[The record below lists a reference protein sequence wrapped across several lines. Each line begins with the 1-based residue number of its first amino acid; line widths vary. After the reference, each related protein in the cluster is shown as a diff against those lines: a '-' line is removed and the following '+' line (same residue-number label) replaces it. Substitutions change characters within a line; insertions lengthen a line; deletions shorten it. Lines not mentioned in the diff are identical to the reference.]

1 MEKTFVS
8 GIEGRT
14 NSPAFPPKKAKCQ
27 LKNESDSSDRD
38 HLIRA
43 LLMGV
48 VLFLTSFFSVQAQ
61 NDSLQFKRLYET
73 WIFSASQPK
82 AYRGFLFEVSDS
94 SLVVS
99 NALNRREYLAGN
111 DALTSFSYS
120 DLKTVQ
126 FRRNNSQMRGA
137 IIGGAA
143 GLAVAIA
150 GVSALNESGDNIP
163 PIYSIPLIY
172 FPFTALGAGAGFLLG
187 SIKVVIPLNQ
197 QWDSFEKNRARLQN
211 FALVEQKVPLTS
223 EHQSYIG
230 FSVGPSMPIGDFGS
244 RFISEGSSKTEGG
257 YNFNIP
263 DLGLMIFPHLGL
275 ALTLFNNQYYLPG
288 ISEETFWGWTGA
300 LIGPVI
306 SYPVHRKFLIDFV
319 PQIGSSSIQLVN
331 PGDLETEGTGF
342 TYNLGLML
350 RYNLDQRWNLSSRV
364 GYIGSNQKMTDL
376 SNESFRAFNLGFGLA
391 YRFR

>member
-8 GIEGRT
+8 GKEGHT
-14 NSPAFPPKKAKCQ
+14 NSPALPPKKAKCQ

-48 VLFLTSFFSVQAQ
+48 VLFLISFFSVQAQ

-82 AYRGFLFEVSDS
+82 VYRGFLFEVSDS

-120 DLKTVQ
+120 DLKIAQ

-143 GLAVAIA
+143 GLSVALIGVAI
-150 GVSALNESGDNIP
+150 LEESLGDIP
-163 PIYSIPLIY
+163 PIYSVPLI
-172 FPFTALGAGAGFLLG
+172 FIPFTAIGTGAGFLLG

-211 FALVEQKVPLTS
+211 FALVQQKVPLTS

-244 RFISEGSSKTEGG
+244 RFTSLGPSNIEGG
-257 YNFNIP
+257 YNFNLP
-263 DLGLMIFPHLGL
+263 ELGLMIFPHLGL
-275 ALTLFNNQYYLPG
+275 SLALFSNQYNLPA
-288 ISEETFWGWTGA
+288 ISEEAFWIWMGFLA
-300 LIGPVI
+300 GPLI
-306 SYPVHRKFLIDFV
+306 SYPVSHRFVIDLA
-319 PQIGSSSIQLVN
+319 PQIGSSSINLVA
-331 PGDLETEGTGF
+331 GDDYLFDGTGF
-342 TYNLGLML
+342 TYHLGLRL
-350 RYNLDQRWNLSSRV
+350 RYNLEQRWNLSSRV
-364 GYIGSNQKMTDL
+364 GYIGSNQKTTDL
-376 SNESFRAFNLGFGLA
+376 SNESFRAFNLGFGVA